1 MIAPFEGGIDL
12 TCSSAF
18 AFRLPHDMRP
28 TLTRLVAIVPRS
40 AVPKHLQDRI
50 VPPPPRRSEKPVE
63 LTLVDLL
70 NARRETRNKAYA
82 DAQQKLQQTGE
93 LKVDSSIQ
101 PWPSNLR
108 VEPVVKR
115 EAFAKVTK
123 EARMAL
129 KEALKER

>member
-1 MIAPFEGGIDL
+1 
-12 TCSSAF
+12 
-18 AFRLPHDMRP
+18 MRP

-93 LKVDSSIQ
+93 LKVDSTIQ